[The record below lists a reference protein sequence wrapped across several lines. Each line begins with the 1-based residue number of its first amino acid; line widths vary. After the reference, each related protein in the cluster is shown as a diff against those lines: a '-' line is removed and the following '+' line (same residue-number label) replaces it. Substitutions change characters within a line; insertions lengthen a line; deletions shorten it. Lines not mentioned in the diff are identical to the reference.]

1 MEDSPEKKSLRAI
14 LLEKRDNTSF
24 DFLNIASE
32 KIQKR
37 LKKINE
43 FRNAQK
49 IGAYYPIGSEILT
62 QNIIQELLSNG
73 KDVFLPKVIGDKKME
88 FRKIIDFSSIEKSS
102 FDIME
107 PKDGCPIDNNLDVI
121 LVPTVG
127 ISPIGVRLGYGHGFY
142 DRFLTEDARAATI
155 TTISLTLEKQ
165 IVKNIPKSE
174 HDVLIDWIVTE
185 DRFLKTASTTV

>member
-1 MEDSPEKKSLRAI
+1 MEDSPEKKSLRSL

-24 DFLNIASE
+24 DFMKIVSA
-32 KIQKR
+32 KIQKK

-49 IGAYYPIGSEILT
+49 IGVYYPIGSEILT
-62 QNIIQELLSNG
+62 QDIIQELLSNG
-73 KDVFLPKVIGDKKME
+73 KDVFLPKIIGKKIE
-88 FRKIIDFSSIEKSS
+88 FRKITDFSSLEKGS

-107 PKDGCPIDNNLDVI
+107 PKDDCQTDNSLDVI

-127 ISPIGVRLGYGHGFY
+127 ISPMGVRLGYGHGFY
-142 DRFLTEDARAATI
+142 DKFLSEYKTA
-155 TTISLTLEKQ
+155 TISLTLEKQ

-174 HDVLIDWIVTE
+174 HDIIIDWIVTE
-185 DRFLKTASTTV
+185 DRILKTQ